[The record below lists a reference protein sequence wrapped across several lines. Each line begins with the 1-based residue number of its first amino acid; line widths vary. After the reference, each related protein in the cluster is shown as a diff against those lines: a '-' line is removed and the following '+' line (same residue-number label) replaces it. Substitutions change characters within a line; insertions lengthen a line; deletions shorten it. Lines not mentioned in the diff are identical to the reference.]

1 MPTGIG
7 LGRLGGSRTLGR
19 SVASGNL
26 RYLRYQYQV
35 QITAAAQTTTPKFT
49 FDAGAPAAEV
59 DWGDSTRS
67 TVTSGVELSHAYA
80 APGVYTVTLHMPQQ
94 EQYLTQVDISG
105 DRVTGDLWSKNIGR
119 FAALQRLYG
128 YNNTGLSGGFTLS
141 DLPARMTIL
150 YLPNTSSAVTGSLAD
165 LPAEMMTLHLAGTSS
180 AVTGGASPVAARGIQ
195 QVRIDDIGL
204 NQTQVDDVIARIYAD
219 RALFTSAAPI
229 LNIGGT
235 NAAPSGVY
243 QDATPPTTGKEMIY
257 KLINDP
263 DGEGFKKW
271 TITYTA

>member
-1 MPTGIG
+1 MGMRDVLLRPG
-7 LGRLGGSRTLGR
+7 LTGRLLKR
-19 SVASGNL
+19 SIDN
-26 RYLRYQYQV
+26 LRYQYQYQV
-35 QITAAAQTTTPKFT
+35 TITEAAQTTTPKFT
-49 FDAGAPAAEV
+49 FGAGAPAAEV

-94 EQYLTQVDISG
+94 EQYLTQVDIGG

-141 DLPARMTIL
+141 DLPAGMT
-150 YLPNTSSAVTGSLAD
+150 YLLLSSTQSTITGALAD
-165 LPAEMMTLHLAGTSS
+165 LPAGMTYLYLQNTSS
-180 AVTGGASPVAARGIQ
+180 AVTGGASPVAARGIRE
-195 QVRIDDIGL
+195 VRIDNTGL

-257 KLINDP
+257 KLVNDP

-271 TITYTA
+271 TIIYTA